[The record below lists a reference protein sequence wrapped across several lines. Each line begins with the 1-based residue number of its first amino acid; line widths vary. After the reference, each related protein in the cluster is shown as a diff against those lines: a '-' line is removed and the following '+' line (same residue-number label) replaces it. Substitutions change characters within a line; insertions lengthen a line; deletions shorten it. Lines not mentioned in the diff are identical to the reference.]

1 MFMVYW
7 TAVDGA
13 RHTPHCQLFESG
25 HMIDALAFTES
36 LRKRRRDGEDL
47 RFVTMCSEN
56 PDLVGEAGVDV
67 VGPGYDWKKRRR

>member
-7 TAVDGA
+7 SAVDNEC
-13 RHTPHCQLFESG
+13 HTPHSALFESG

-36 LRKRRRDGEDL
+36 LRKRRREGEPL
-47 RFVTMCSEN
+47 CFVTMCSEN

-67 VGPGYDWKKRRR
+67 VGPDYNWKKRRR